1 MYDIR
6 QFRPAL
12 YTLLILGMSGFA
24 LAAQSPGIWLLAV
37 GAILFNG
44 WLIKIGYFR
53 PLPRLF
59 ANLITLLALLYIV
72 YEVMFSGITPI
83 MVIGQFL
90 VILQLVKLYEQRA
103 NRDYAQLLVL
113 SLLLIVAASINTASL
128 VFGLLLIV
136 YLFLS
141 LYCCLLFHLK
151 IETDH
156 AKAALGLPEDK
167 LNPATLRHDEKYL
180 SSSMRRLTVFVSIVS
195 IAMAVLVFLFF
206 PRGTGANLIGGVQ
219 FRPSQT
225 LTGFSD
231 SVSFQTVAKIQQNN
245 DAIAHVKVWHNEELV
260 QGTQTLLL
268 RGTTL
273 NTYRNWEWTHGLSND
288 SGDTKDISLDWQELG
303 PPARPADVWRQEIWL
318 EPTGTQAIFAMPG
331 AVRIATSRD
340 ILRIRYLAD
349 EEAIQ

>member
-24 LAAQSPGIWLLAV
+24 LAAQSPGIWVFSVGLILL
-37 GAILFNG
+37 NG
-44 WLIKIGYFR
+44 WLVKHGYFH

-59 ANLITLLALLYIV
+59 ANLITLLALLYIA
-72 YEVMFSGITPI
+72 YEVVGSGITPI

-180 SSSMRRLTVFVSIVS
+180 SSSMRRLTMFVSIVS

-206 PRGTGANLIGGVQ
+206 PRGTGANLI
-219 FRPSQT
+219 
-225 LTGFSD
+225 
-231 SVSFQTVAKIQQNN
+231 
-245 DAIAHVKVWHNEELV
+245 
-260 QGTQTLLL
+260 
-268 RGTTL
+268 
-273 NTYRNWEWTHGLSND
+273 
-288 SGDTKDISLDWQELG
+288 
-303 PPARPADVWRQEIWL
+303 
-318 EPTGTQAIFAMPG
+318 
-331 AVRIATSRD
+331 
-340 ILRIRYLAD
+340 
-349 EEAIQ
+349 